1 MAPPV
6 KHRTTQV
13 RAQLGDN
20 TNGGCGLVQYRRSM
34 SDEFVTYRASH
45 AFVWI
50 GGLFALCIAWSVGAL
65 FVIGRNAAGI
75 AFALFGVAI
84 GVVDLLYPFEATL
97 DRHNLLVFR
106 SIIRTRSF
114 YVEDLRHVKYH
125 RDEGEGGVNYWKFSF
140 TSGSARL
147 RGSPGERLALRLLEL
162 QPNIANDAANDRFL
176 FDR

>member
-1 MAPPV
+1 
-6 KHRTTQV
+6 
-13 RAQLGDN
+13 
-20 TNGGCGLVQYRRSM
+20 M
-34 SDEFVTYRASH
+34 SEELVTYRQSH
-45 AFVWI
+45 AFLWI
-50 GGLFALCIAWSVGAL
+50 WGWFAVSVAWSVGAL
-65 FVIGRNAAGI
+65 AVIGRNEAGI
-75 AFALFGVAI
+75 AFAVFGVASGI
-84 GVVDLLYPFEATL
+84 VDLLYPFEATL

-125 RDEGEGGVNYWKFSF
+125 RDEGEGAVNYWKFSF

-176 FDR
+176 F